1 MDWVALSMAEVTFA
15 CSQCIANSRICSL
28 VRPCVRTR
36 FRTPTASKCMCMYVC
51 AYMHMCTQSSCCPGT
66 PKGSCKGCSGK
77 HYYVFFVGETS
88 AQFLHRE
95 QLFVFLQKKV
105 TIEGKGYSSVTP
117 RPLISTTHSTWCQ
130 IRWLHDF
137 SVQWPAVCVC
147 SSGGGE
153 LLCVSYSLCSC
164 HL

>member
-1 MDWVALSMAEVTFA
+1 MFTMHRQFSHLQPGPTLCQNAVP
-15 CSQCIANSRICSL
+15 NSHCFQVYVHVCLCLHAYVYTKFLLPRD
-28 VRPCVRTR
+28 PKR
-36 FRTPTASKCMCMYVC
+36 FLYGMLKY
-51 AYMHMCTQSSCCPGT
+51 
-66 PKGSCKGCSGK
+66 
-77 HYYVFFVGETS
+77 YYVFFVGETY

-105 TIEGKGYSSVTP
+105 TIEGKSYSSVTH
-117 RPLISTTHSTWCQ
+117 RPLISTNHSTWCQ
-130 IRWLHDF
+130 IRWLQDF

-153 LLCVSYSLCSC
+153 LLCVSSPLCSC